1 MRPPTTPRSRQIR
14 SCSWNRAIAP
24 SSSSGEHRLMTGST
38 VMLTSFARASPRLF
52 DGCAPGLDDLC
63 HRFDGGDARSGLA
76 RIHGHCIDMALG
88 GRTRREP
95 VPLAPGDALAPP
107 PPFPPPP

>member
-1 MRPPTTPRSRQIR
+1 
-14 SCSWNRAIAP
+14 
-24 SSSSGEHRLMTGST
+24 MTGST
-38 VMLTSFARASPRLF
+38 VMLTSLARASPRLF

-76 RIHGHCIDMALG
+76 RIHGHCIDMAFG

-95 VPLAPGDALAPP
+95 VPLGQGDALAAHSR
-107 PPFPPPP
+107 FARRVASKVAQRTDA